1 MQECRVFVSAFYF
14 DCLYNVANNVTL
26 ILFIYMSV
34 VFSRPLDGYW
44 KEFLLSYRNQTLHKA
59 IEARLPPTEQE
70 RARSYHE
77 TAVRDA
83 NRQILI
89 IIQALLYTTE
99 ESPRAESMDLEEEA
113 SLTEEER
120 AILDDSYE
128 RPTSDQLF
136 EGVR

>member
-1 MQECRVFVSAFYF
+1 M
-14 DCLYNVANNVTL
+14 
-26 ILFIYMSV
+26 
-34 VFSRPLDGYW
+34 
-44 KEFLLSYRNQTLHKA
+44 
-59 IEARLPPTEQE
+59 PTEQE
-70 RARSYHE
+70 RARRYHE

-99 ESPRAESMDLEEEA
+99 ESPRAESTDLEEEA
-113 SLTEEER
+113 RLTEEER